1 MRGESPRSKK
11 RRERQERIQRERND
25 LEQFKSNFPF
35 GKDRR
40 FVQAPDPMP
49 SPPSNHHS
57 NKFLDPMNDTAV
69 EKKVTLSPNRKF
81 SEMPNQ
87 IKITNLHQQVT
98 EDEAVD
104 QYNQKQRY
112 KQILEQQVLEKKE
125 KEKMIKD
132 KQN

>member
-1 MRGESPRSKK
+1 
-11 RRERQERIQRERND
+11 
-25 LEQFKSNFPF
+25 
-35 GKDRR
+35 
-40 FVQAPDPMP
+40 
-49 SPPSNHHS
+49 
-57 NKFLDPMNDTAV
+57 MNDTAV